1 MKLKIITLLTLL
13 IFGISTVSATGINVV
28 LANQNPDPVSPGN
41 FVFINVKLTNTN
53 SEDTQETF
61 ISFEDNQYF
70 KLAEGEARERDLG
83 SIPQFSSSSGSS
95 SFIIA
100 KYKLYVETDT
110 PIGLNT
116 INFEV
121 AESGN
126 VNEYEF
132 DILVQ
137 DSNPS
142 IELISSKL
150 EEEFI
155 KAGESQK
162 YTLTFENKNN
172 IELKDVV
179 ITLDLQNVESE
190 ALSTKSGSNQFF
202 LDRINGNQQKEII
215 INLVAT
221 PNSDSKPYLLP
232 ITIDYE
238 DALGNSYTKSVVSS
252 VQVYSKPEL
261 TLELDSQEKYT
272 TGNGRYTLSIANPSP
287 TTAKGVELRII
298 SQDSYEVLDGGFQYI
313 GDLDS
318 DDFQTLQSDIF
329 VSDSDAAL
337 QIELNYLD
345 AYNKKITET
354 REIPLK
360 IYSDERLSELGIVG
374 ESQGG
379 FSFTTIILLLIV
391 GIGSFY
397 FGRSKGYKKAKRN

>member
-1 MKLKIITLLTLL
+1 MYKR
-13 IFGISTVSATGINVV
+13 
-28 LANQNPDPVSPGN
+28 Q
-41 FVFINVKLTNTN
+41 
-53 SEDTQETF
+53 
-61 ISFEDNQYF
+61 SFEDNQYF

-360 IYSDERLSELGIVG
+360 IYSDERLSELGIGG